1 MLHVINVTF
10 SCASSEVKE
19 KSFPLPSTSCSAVYL
34 VDRHCKLLADVAV
47 IFPAGF
53 IKAFCRSYCCAHW
66 VCKNIR
72 AEREETARLKL
83 PNKPMTDWD

>member
-10 SCASSEVKE
+10 NCASSEVKE
-19 KSFPLPSTSCSAVYL
+19 KSFPFLSTSCSVVCL

-47 IFPAGF
+47 IFPTGF
-53 IKAFCRSYCCAHW
+53 IKAFCQLYCCAHI

-83 PNKPMTDWD
+83 PNKPMTHWD